1 MPNAT
6 VRANAR
12 TLPEAT
18 NRRAVLGAVLAAG
31 VAGATAVLPAYAAP
45 GPVALSPI
53 DRRVLDLW
61 QRYQKLRTDMD
72 GVLDESGW
80 AALDEMGAEF
90 CAIQGKI
97 DEHLGASVVA
107 LAIVLMGAIYDRSD
121 EALPGLNRASLRA
134 IRPQLVGTVAEA
146 ADRVLAAPQ
155 AEEDA

>member
-1 MPNAT
+1 MT
-6 VRANAR
+6 RG
-12 TLPEAT
+12 T
-18 NRRAVLGAVLAAG
+18 NRRAVMGAIVAAG
-31 VAGATAVLPAYAAP
+31 ALGATAALPAYAAP

-155 AEEDA
+155 TEEGA